1 MFQNPFFP
9 YFPIRLEAFLL
20 SPKMFTML
28 RQFGKVVLTL
38 LREKQRSLACNCHF
52 ENKVQ
57 QTFSGNYSLARLRL
71 HSLFTTQPDSGRP
84 EPLSWVQALSWDLVL
99 GAMPATADDQ
109 QLSKAEG
116 FRRYGEDK
124 KVPASSGQ
132 FFFLEAARCVR
143 CVLRAPIWR

>member
-1 MFQNPFFP
+1 M
-9 YFPIRLEAFLL
+9 
-20 SPKMFTML
+20 
-28 RQFGKVVLTL
+28 LTL
-38 LREKQRSLACNCHF
+38 LREKQRSSLVCNCHF

-84 EPLSWVQALSWDLVL
+84 EALSWAQTLSWDLVL

-116 FRRYGEDK
+116 FRRYVEDK

-132 FFFLEAARCVR
+132 FFFGSGAVCT
-143 CVLRAPIWR
+143 LRSASSDMALMLPYCWKLKKLVKGYENISVILNFL